1 MVVVEKAGSAL
12 LEVDQD
18 TVDSEEQIHKVAV
31 EKVEFV
37 LLVGLGTV
45 DSGVVTHTVPVELVD
60 FELVDFAQLAQGQ
73 NMVAEDLAEGI
84 L

>member
-1 MVVVEKAGSAL
+1 
-12 LEVDQD
+12 
-18 TVDSEEQIHKVAV
+18 VAA

-45 DSGVVTHTVPVELVD
+45 DLGVVTHTVPVELVD
-60 FELVDFAQLAQGQ
+60 FAQPAEGQ

-84 L
+84 P